1 MDSLTTKSPKDYSE
15 AVASLMSQLTRAR
28 QAQVYEFV
36 LFLRG
41 RTEIEEE
48 TPEMIEADEALW
60 DVQFAATS
68 LSKLDMLIAG
78 VEADIAAGRTK
89 PMFDAKGEFIE
100 P

>member
-1 MDSLTTKSPKDYSE
+1 MASMTTKSQKDYGE
-15 AVASLMSQLTRAR
+15 AVTSLMSQLTRTR

-36 LFLRG
+36 LFLLG
-41 RTEIEEE
+41 RSEIEEE
-48 TPEMIEADEALW
+48 TPELIEADEALW
-60 DVQFAATS
+60 DIQFSATS
-68 LSKLDMLIAG
+68 LSKIDDLIAG